1 MECAVDNALNKYQ
14 DKLKKQELSY
24 DLFLTS
30 IDDDLV
36 EIQDLIKKIKKRANG
51 FDGLDFT
58 EEIKSLFLDMIWYK
72 GKQDGIYI

>member
-1 MECAVDNALNKYQ
+1 MDCAVDNALRKREEEI
-14 DKLKKQELSY
+14 KKQEISF

-58 EEIKSLFLDMIWYK
+58 EEIKSLFLDMIWYN
-72 GKQDGIYI
+72 

>member
-1 MECAVDNALNKYQ
+1 MECATTNALNKYQ
-14 DKLKKQELSY
+14 DKLKKQEQSY

-36 EIQDLIKKIKKRANG
+36 EIQDLIKKIKKRADG

-58 EEIKSLFLDMIWYK
+58 DEAKELLRDLI
-72 GKQDGIYI
+72 

>member
-1 MECAVDNALNKYQ
+1 MDCAVDNALRKREEEI
-14 DKLKKQELSY
+14 KKQEISF

-58 EEIKSLFLDMIWYK
+58 EEIKSLFLDMI
-72 GKQDGIYI
+72 

>member
-1 MECAVDNALNKYQ
+1 MDCATTNALNKYQ

-58 EEIKSLFLDMIWYK
+58 EEIKSLFLDMI
-72 GKQDGIYI
+72 

>member
-1 MECAVDNALNKYQ
+1 MDCAVNNALRKREE
-14 DKLKKQELSY
+14 KLKQQEISF

-58 EEIKSLFLDMIWYK
+58 EEIKSLFLDMI
-72 GKQDGIYI
+72 

>member
-30 IDDDLV
+30 ISDDLV
-36 EIQDLIKKIKKRANG
+36 EIQDLIKKIKKRADG
-51 FDGLDFT
+51 FDGFDFT
-58 EEIKSLFLDMIWYK
+58 EEIKSLFLDMI
-72 GKQDGIYI
+72 